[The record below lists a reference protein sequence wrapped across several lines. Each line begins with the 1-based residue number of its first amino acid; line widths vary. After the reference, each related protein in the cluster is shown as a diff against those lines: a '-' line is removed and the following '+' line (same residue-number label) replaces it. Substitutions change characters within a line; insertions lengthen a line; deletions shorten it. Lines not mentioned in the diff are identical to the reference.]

1 MEILP
6 SSLRLAAIGT
16 SATSAAAAY
25 PIASEMFGPIAG
37 GVIVFSCAT
46 VIFAGWHVVGNPSER
61 DASDPDAKT
70 KDIAKRALGAV
81 IAASFA
87 TAMVAGIHAS
97 ASQPE
102 LSIKADSATAS
113 DVLYRQQEGSRI
125 STLGKLTEEL
135 RVTSK
140 RNNPDE
146 YARLQDQIERMS
158 TPTPRQKTSSEQVPG
173 TASSIYSW
181 AIASAFEIVTPALL
195 LLAGMFSKRRLP
207 ALTTAAGAV
216 AKPVD
221 AVASAVAANQ
231 QVIDSIELTQLPKQL
246 PPSTGVSGVRVT
258 ADDIQEALSARQVGV
273 NADDNVTAAAI
284 EQHTGCTSRQARTAI
299 ANAVSNGYLTKT
311 GSGGSTRYSYSLP
324 ANIRRIK

>member
-46 VIFAGWHVVGNPSER
+46 VIFAGWHVVGSPSEI

-70 KDIAKRALGAV
+70 KDIAKRLLGAA
-81 IAASFA
+81 IAATFA

-102 LSIKADSATAS
+102 VSTKAESANAA

-140 RNNPDE
+140 ARNPEE
-146 YARLQDQIERMS
+146 YAKLQEQIAS
-158 TPTPRQKTSSEQVPG
+158 LSVPTARQKTSSEQAIGAV
-173 TASSIYSW
+173 SSTYSW

-195 LLAGMFSKRRLP
+195 VLAGLFSGRRQTL
-207 ALTTAAGAV
+207 TAAATKAV
-216 AKPVD
+216 DAPVD
-221 AVASAVAANQ
+221 AVAKAVATNQ

-246 PPSTGVSGVRVT
+246 PPSTQAVGVRVT